1 MPKARSALI
10 TYGSETGNAQDIA
23 EEISQIAERIHF
35 IVRLCSLDE
44 VELVRFS
51 FSEEDI
57 SLTPPRIPQ
66 LAPPSPFR
74 LNTNKM

>member
-1 MPKARSALI
+1 MSAARSALI

-23 EEISQIAERIHF
+23 EEISQVAERIHF
-35 IVRLCSLDE
+35 ITQLCSLDE

-57 SLTPPRIPQ
+57 SLTPPAYPP
-66 LAPPSPFR
+66 LAPITLP
-74 LNTNKM
+74 TQH